1 MKDLILKILKESED
15 EFDWIESPFG
25 IDDNLMNY
33 LIQNYRVGEYNDMAK
48 EFLGDKYVMVDD
60 KMYPLE
66 GHKKQLTNKRM
77 KIEVRIDGLNAYFYF
92 D

>member
-1 MKDLILKILKESED
+1 
-15 EFDWIESPFG
+15 
-25 IDDNLMNY
+25 MNY

-66 GHKKQLTNKRM
+66 GHKKQLTNK
-77 KIEVRIDGLNAYFYF
+77 IYWEVVDEFPNMNQPVLRRTIKTFLNNITSN
-92 D
+92 